1 MALGC
6 YDRLFL
12 KHVNKGFGDHLELA
26 FRAALFLFIIGTPF
40 VLERGTSSFV
50 DAIKD
55 SGWFTAGVSIFF
67 IFTFNFTTGQTIC
80 GACSGILGSL
90 FATIYMWVLFG
101 FIPSGVTH
109 DTGSHVLAIGIFN
122 GVFFVMFLLFL
133 NFDPLLRIFAL
144 CTFLGLW
151 MMFMDPADDAFSKGF
166 TLSAKG
172 APVAGFIVAI
182 VGVTSAVMVSM
193 VPFPFWAMDKARASA
208 RGIAKELCETWTAV
222 IGFYCADAKL
232 PYETSQVLKNMREL
246 ADEVA
251 GLSGHIGNGWWEC
264 FQMGSWQ
271 KARLMM
277 KRMNAAA
284 TENYDRLTSCLA
296 VCMLESFEPG
306 SQHMTLMAKMK
317 PALMKVVKE
326 SKDVFQICA
335 EIAAKGSM
343 ADAHKT
349 ELEANIKEIK
359 DAIVAA
365 TKAFQDAK
373 KELGITGISLD
384 MNDEHAFCLS
394 VCAFGRLTMDFAQA
408 LVDDKTGTKPIP
420 SPYEGRGVTGIFDP
434 NVIFEWKWANLAT
447 RGSLSI
453 LLGFYIGY
461 FGYYS
466 VVPKNNAAISIT
478 CVFMM
483 SSSVS
488 ASLTKNLGSVQG
500 VVLGSVVGR
509 LVWSLTGWCTWWG
522 YIALCLSLFLWNFLT
537 LYIRFDSTVYGGL
550 GLLLAAFGSGNF
562 LLGCIPDGSTFDTA
576 PAYFSII
583 NVIVAIFIVIF
594 VDLALSPGRASK
606 FATEA
611 WRDAV
616 KNFRMSL
623 HELLDSSEPNVRVKS
638 GALGGLIG
646 NAKSLGA
653 EAWEEPRFWRTPWL
667 NALFNKACQT
677 LVDLRVTMTAMEYSV
692 TEGGAGGTKT
702 EIFMKLLA
710 MPQFTKIQDTLK
722 AKLDLLDALYGIFEL
737 ETSDPLTAE
746 THEGREYSVF
756 DDPRLQ
762 RDYKAE
768 MQEDIKGVMED
779 LNKAIEEKEVDTL
792 ENDEASQVS
801 FCLSAFLMMMDQLDS
816 LQQAII
822 QA

>member
-1 MALGC
+1 M
-6 YDRLFL
+6 
-12 KHVNKGFGDHLELA
+12 FG
-26 FRAALFLFIIGTPF
+26 
-40 VLERGTSSFV
+40 
-50 DAIKD
+50 
-55 SGWFTAGVSIFF
+55 IF
-67 IFTFNFTTGQTIC
+67 
-80 GACSGILGSL
+80 
-90 FATIYMWVLFG
+90 
-101 FIPSGVTH
+101 PSGVTH
-109 DTGSHVLAIGIFN
+109 DSPSWMVALGVAN
-122 GVFFVMFLLFL
+122 GVFFVLFLMFL
-133 NFDPLLRIFAL
+133 NFDPLLRIIGL
-144 CTFLGLW
+144 VTFIGLW
-151 MMFMDPADDAFSKGF
+151 MMFLDPGQDAFASGF
-166 TLSAKG
+166 TLSLSG
-172 APVAGFIVAI
+172 APVAGFIVAVI
-182 VGVTSAVMVSM
+182 GVTSAVVVSM
-193 VPFPFWAMDKARASA
+193 VPYPYWAMEKAQGSA
-208 RGIAKELCETWTAV
+208 RGIAKELCETWAAV
-222 IGFYCADAKL
+222 IDFYCADAAK

-246 ADEVA
+246 AGVVD
-251 GLSGHIGNGWWEC
+251 GLGGHVGNAWWEC
-264 FQMGSWQ
+264 FGMGSWQ
-271 KARLMM
+271 KARTMLT
-277 KRMNAAA
+277 KLDGAAR
-284 TENYDRLTSCLA
+284 ENYDRLVSCLA

-306 SQHMTLMAKMK
+306 SQHMALMAKMK
-317 PALMKVVKE
+317 PALMKVVAE

-335 EIAAKGSM
+335 EIAGKGSM

-349 ELEANIKEIK
+349 ELEANMKEIK
-359 DAIVAA
+359 DAITAA

-373 KELGITGISLD
+373 KELGIPGISLD

-394 VCAFGRLTMDFAQA
+394 VCAFGRLTVDFAQA

-420 SPYEGRGVTGIFDP
+420 SPYEGRGITGIFDLD
-434 NVIFEWKWANLAT
+434 VIFHYKWANLAM
-447 RGSLSI
+447 RGSTSI
-453 LLGFYIGY
+453 LSGFYIGY
-461 FGYYS
+461 HGYYS
-466 VVPKNNAAISIT
+466 VIPKANEAIAIT

-483 SSSVS
+483 SSTLS

-583 NVIVAIFIVIF
+583 NVIIAIFIVIF

-616 KNFRMSL
+616 KNFRKSL
-623 HELLDSSEPNVRVKS
+623 DELLDPNEATVRVKS
-638 GALGGLIG
+638 GALGGSIAT
-646 NAKSLGA
+646 AKSMGA

-692 TEGGAGGTKT
+692 TDKDQTKT
-702 EIFMKLLA
+702 KVFMTLLG

-722 AKLDLLDALYGIFEL
+722 AKLDLLDALYGMFEL
-737 ETSDPLTAE
+737 ETSDPLIAE
-746 THEGREYSVF
+746 TKEGREYKVF

-768 MQEDIKGVMED
+768 MAEEIKSVMAD
-779 LNKAIEEKEVDTL
+779 LNKAIEAKDIESL
-792 ENDEASQVS
+792 EDDEASQIS
-801 FCLSAFLMMMDQLDS
+801 FCLSAFLMMIDHLDS
-816 LQQAII
+816 LQQAFL